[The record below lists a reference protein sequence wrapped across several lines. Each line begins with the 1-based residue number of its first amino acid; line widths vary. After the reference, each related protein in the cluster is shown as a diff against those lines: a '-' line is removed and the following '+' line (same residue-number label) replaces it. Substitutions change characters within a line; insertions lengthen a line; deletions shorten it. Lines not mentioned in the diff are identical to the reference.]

1 VGEGLLITDL
11 QGLHAG
17 ANGISGDFS
26 LGAKGYRIEGGKIG
40 APVEQITVAGNF
52 FKVLENIVEVGS
64 DLHFGMP
71 GGTVVG
77 SPSLWI
83 KGLSVAGK

>member
-1 VGEGLLITDL
+1 MPAQT
-11 QGLHAG
+11 ACP
-17 ANGISGDFS
+17 AISRS
-26 LGAKGYRIEGGKIG
+26 LGAKGYRIEGGRIG

-52 FKVLENIVEVGS
+52 FKVMENIVEVGS

-77 SPSLWI
+77 SPSLWV
-83 KGLSVAGK
+83 KALSVAGK